1 MSACFIGSSRS
12 KTVCGNK
19 KERNPAPMRSKQN
32 SDHESRQN
40 TKVKALAERVMRL
53 ARDSIMMHLRFLDT
67 ALAQLEPVS
76 GKVTGCMAC
85 DGKYLYYDPVYVLR
99 RYQEEESSIA
109 HIYLHIVLHC
119 IFFHSFQYDK
129 LEREYWDMAAD
140 MAVEETIL
148 EIGFPDIAMKKD
160 EERARKLHW
169 MKVDAGGL
177 TAEKIYRYF
186 KKNGMGPLEKKELTA
201 LFVQDAH
208 RYWDSQEEMSITPQQ
223 WKKISE
229 RVKTDLKTFSRDKN
243 RSESLEKNLAQAT
256 REHYDYGE
264 LLRRFCV
271 MGEDIRIN
279 EDEFDYIYYTYGL
292 SVYGNLPLVEPLEYK
307 EEHKVKE
314 FVIVLDTSASC
325 RGETVRG
332 FLRKT
337 YSILKGSENFFH
349 KINVHILQCDN
360 MVQSDTKIT
369 CDADFDRFMKEGKL
383 QGFGA
388 TDFRPAFLYLEELR
402 ERGEFENLKGMIYFT
417 DGYGIYPETMPEYEV
432 IFAFTQEDDNR
443 MPPPPWAISVTL
455 YDDMLEEE

>member
-1 MSACFIGSSRS
+1 MQ
-12 KTVCGNK
+12 TD
-19 KERNPAPMRSKQN
+19 N
-32 SDHESRQN
+32 SGAHKSGQK
-40 TKVKALAERVMRL
+40 TKVERLAARVMQL

-67 ALAQLEPVS
+67 ALAELRPVAGKVS
-76 GKVTGCMAC
+76 GCIAC
-85 DGKYLYYDPVYVLR
+85 DGRYLYYDPVYVLR
-99 RYQEEESSIA
+99 RYQEEAGSIA
-109 HIYLHIVLHC
+109 HIYLHILLHC

-140 MAVEETIL
+140 MAVEQTIL
-148 EIGFPDIAMKKD
+148 EISFPDIVMKQD

-169 MKVDAGGL
+169 MQVDAGGL

-208 RYWDSQEEMSITPQQ
+208 MYWERPEEMSITPQQ

-229 RVKTDLKTFSRDKN
+229 RVKTDLKTFSQDKN
-243 RSESLEKNLAQAT
+243 HSESLEKNLARAT
-256 REHYDYGE
+256 REQYDYGE

-332 FLRKT
+332 FLQKT
-337 YSILKGSENFFH
+337 YSILKGTENFFH

-369 CDADFDRFMKEGKL
+369 CDADFDHFMKEGKL

-402 ERGEFENLKGMIYFT
+402 QQGEFENLKGMIYFT

-432 IFAFTQEDDNR
+432 IFAFTEEDDNR

-455 YDDMLEEE
+455 YDDMLEEEQEG